1 MESLETDPKPGNRW
15 FGSPMKM
22 ASTPDDSQGAQPTQF
37 SLCEY
42 SIGDTLKRYRS
53 RDNRGGR
60 FSGKSKS
67 KSRQDKHQQFDHDE
81 AQEELSAQPAA
92 VLPKPILGVKVM
104 HSVEQPNKSTEALI
118 QQRSYSNSDVD
129 EELDKPWTI
138 TGVFTGAMIGFGM
151 GLGLAMPFW
160 YSLVGMEKSCNSAWK
175 VRF

>member
-81 AQEELSAQPAA
+81 AQEELIDKAQQA
-92 VLPKPILGVKVM
+92 VE
-104 HSVEQPNKSTEALI
+104 SRSNKKKTTAYDTYKKE
-118 QQRSYSNSDVD
+118 RSG
-129 EELDKPWTI
+129 EI
-138 TGVFTGAMIGFGM
+138 TF
-151 GLGLAMPFW
+151 
-160 YSLVGMEKSCNSAWK
+160 
-175 VRF
+175 